1 MLKEKPPV
9 VMDPHVRDPPP
20 WPPPETGPNTGENGA
35 AALKATNNGGGG
47 LTAPRSPNLMC
58 QSFL

>member
-1 MLKEKPPV
+1 MSKEKPPV

-47 LTAPRSPNLMC
+47 L
-58 QSFL
+58 